1 MDLDRAQQVL
11 GLECASGGMVLLSHW
26 SFAAKRVEPARHD
39 EDNGSARFRLQRPRM
54 ATYRLGDEDSSPA
67 WTL

>member
-1 MDLDRAQQVL
+1 MERPVATLRGILAV
-11 GLECASGGMVLLSHW
+11 SGKKK
-26 SFAAKRVEPARHD
+26 APRARHD
-39 EDNGSARFRLQRPRM
+39 EDNGSVRFRLQRPRM